1 MKVIMITGHAR
12 EGKTTLAEKIGKRF
26 DIDCMALAG
35 PLKEMTTDLFKL
47 FGIKPSRNKE
57 LVRPYYQKI
66 GTEIC
71 RRIFGDDI
79 WCQTLEKN
87 CENKDVVIVS
97 DVRFPNEV
105 EYFKSRYDTILIRV
119 MNPYV
124 EYSLN
129 HSSEKY
135 IDGMSADFV
144 YEVFKDD
151 EEERVMK
158 YVKDFI
164 ES

>member
-26 DIDCMALAG
+26 GIRCMALAD
-35 PLKEMTTDLFKL
+35 PLKEMTSDLFKL
-47 FGIKPSRNKE
+47 FGIRPSRNKE

-71 RRIFGDDI
+71 RKTFGDDI
-79 WCQTLEKN
+79 WCQTLEKQ
-87 CENKDVVIVS
+87 CADDDVVIVS
-97 DVRFPNEV
+97 DVRFPNEM
-105 EYFKSRYDTILIRV
+105 EYFRSKYETILIRV

-135 IDGMSADFV
+135 IDEMKPDFI

-151 EEERVMK
+151 EEERVME
-158 YVKDFI
+158 YVKTFI
-164 ES
+164 EQ